1 MQGLL
6 HSALAAFSGSS
17 QWPKLNFREK
27 SAFSPCCEGEQLG
40 KFTDTSQGLPSMLPC
55 ASIGLVWRALCS
67 HLWWMGGTRVPFVNL
82 GS

>member
-6 HSALAAFSGSS
+6 HSVLAAFSESS

-27 SAFSPCCEGEQLG
+27 STFSPWCGGEQLG
-40 KFTDTSQGLPSMLPC
+40 KFADTSQGLLSMLPC
-55 ASIGLVWRALCS
+55 ASVGLAWRA
-67 HLWWMGGTRVPFVNL
+67 LWWMGGARVPFVNL